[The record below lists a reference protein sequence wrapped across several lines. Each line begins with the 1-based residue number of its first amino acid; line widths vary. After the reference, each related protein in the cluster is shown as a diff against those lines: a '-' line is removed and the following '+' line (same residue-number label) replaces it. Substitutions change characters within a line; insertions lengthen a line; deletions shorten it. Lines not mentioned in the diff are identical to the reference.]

1 MGFLRWHGSSG
12 GKHCVSGFL
21 RRLDSLKIGVP
32 VCTLVIILVFLA
44 GCTGTPA
51 VRDYTE
57 GALHNHFEYNE
68 GWSLGMGCYGK
79 VTGYV
84 YNTGST
90 PVDGVLLTFNLV
102 NTGSGTI
109 RDSRSVYVGSIGP
122 GNTVN
127 YETVLDG
134 ECTQQYRVNFSF
146 WK

>member
-1 MGFLRWHGSSG
+1 MKMVL
-12 GKHCVSGFL
+12 
-21 RRLDSLKIGVP
+21 P
-32 VCTLVIILVFLA
+32 VCMLVITLVFAA

-57 GALHNHFEYNE
+57 GALHSHFEYNE
-68 GWSLGMGCYGK
+68 GWSLGPGCYGR

-90 PVDGVLLTFNLV
+90 PVDAVYLTFNLV
-102 NTGSGTI
+102 NTGTGTI
-109 RDSRSVYVGSIGP
+109 RDSRAVYVGSLGP

-134 ECTQQYRVNFSF
+134 ECTQQYRVDFSF